1 MKKPLLGV
9 IGKRVVVVSLQQSKD
24 SHNDMPLQGGF
35 IPLIL
40 SVVMILLLHMLNIY
54 KKQIYYNSF
63 RRTPMKNLKFYII
76 FLSLSILFLLFDWYY
91 SRKLNLDYI
100 KIIILSLTIVFAY
113 QLLIQSYTVTYDCSF
128 NIICILSF
136 IY

>member
-1 MKKPLLGV
+1 MKK
-9 IGKRVVVVSLQQSKD
+9 
-24 SHNDMPLQGGF
+24 
-35 IPLIL
+35 
-40 SVVMILLLHMLNIY
+40 
-54 KKQIYYNSF
+54 
-63 RRTPMKNLKFYII
+63 LKFYII

-113 QLLIQSYTVTYDCSF
+113 QLLIQSYAVAYDCSF
-128 NIICILSF
+128 NILCILSL